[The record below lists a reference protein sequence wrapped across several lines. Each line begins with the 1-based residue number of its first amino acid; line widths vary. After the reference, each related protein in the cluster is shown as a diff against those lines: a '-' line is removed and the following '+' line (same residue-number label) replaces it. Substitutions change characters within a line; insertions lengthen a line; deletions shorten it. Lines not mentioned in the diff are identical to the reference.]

1 LELGTAS
8 LHVKA
13 RFERQAVL
21 LARLHNRSG
30 DATNEHATFGIAALS
45 ADHYPGEFCSM
56 NGAGGVVLKAL
67 WSFLLCFF
75 DVAFYWQRVRL
86 LTCSSPLR

>member
-1 LELGTAS
+1 
-8 LHVKA
+8 VKS
-13 RFERQAVL
+13 RFERKAIY

-30 DATNEHATFGIAALS
+30 DATNEHATSGIAALS

-86 LTCSSPLR
+86 LTWFGLLR